1 MVVPKAVSWK
11 SIPNGMEEKVVEIWI
26 ASRDAWA
33 SEQVVS
39 DPSLPSL
46 MSQVC
51 LWRAQKYSD
60 ALVFCPRRAKRE
72 NAEKCQSVDDPTP
85 GGSMHSPASRMGSRK
100 PSGFATESPGGP
112 VYLFK
117 SEEMAQIATPSL

>member
-39 DPSLPSL
+39 DPSLPSSRRRSDL
-46 MSQVC
+46 RCVFVGVWALIS
-51 LWRAQKYSD
+51 RA
-60 ALVFCPRRAKRE
+60 LGHGFHGCGR
-72 NAEKCQSVDDPTP
+72 
-85 GGSMHSPASRMGSRK
+85 GGR
-100 PSGFATESPGGP
+100 
-112 VYLFK
+112 
-117 SEEMAQIATPSL
+117 